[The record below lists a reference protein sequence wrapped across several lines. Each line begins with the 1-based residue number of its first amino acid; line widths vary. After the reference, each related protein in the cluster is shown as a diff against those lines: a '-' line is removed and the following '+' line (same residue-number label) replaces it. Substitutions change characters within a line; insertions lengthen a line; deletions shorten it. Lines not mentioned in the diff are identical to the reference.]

1 MTYKARYI
9 KKTQYEILLLESMLL
24 YFSNVQYIKSIS
36 KLFCL
41 FSLDLLSKEGLKPVL
56 QRSSVHQMLAPTE
69 INKRQK
75 LISSSLPHDTY
86 TC

>member
-56 QRSSVHQMLAPTE
+56 QRSSNVSTNRNQQETKAY
-69 INKRQK
+69 
-75 LISSSLPHDTY
+75 LILITS
-86 TC
+86 